1 MASKSFTE
9 IVGNASKSLTAITS
23 VVSVM
28 KEKTVVAFRCN
39 TRGCERVTYPM
50 IAVTLLAFALVLLA
64 VAVGTPGWVEVSQVQ
79 HKD

>member
-1 MASKSFTE
+1 
-9 IVGNASKSLTAITS
+9 
-23 VVSVM
+23 M